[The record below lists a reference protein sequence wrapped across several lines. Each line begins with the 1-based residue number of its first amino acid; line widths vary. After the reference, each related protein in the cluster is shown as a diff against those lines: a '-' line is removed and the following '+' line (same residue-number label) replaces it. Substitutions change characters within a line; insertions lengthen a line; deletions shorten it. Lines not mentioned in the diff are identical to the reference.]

1 MQGGMLPGM
10 GMQGNG
16 GMLPG
21 MGGMQGYGGMA
32 AGGASQ
38 GMQVWLAS
46 KQIRRSTSLSS
57 PSSQSVLDSWLLCFL

>member
-10 GMQGNG
+10 GMQGYG

-38 GMQVWLAS
+38 GMQAVSYNHLTLPTN
-46 KQIRRSTSLSS
+46 REGYY
-57 PSSQSVLDSWLLCFL
+57 